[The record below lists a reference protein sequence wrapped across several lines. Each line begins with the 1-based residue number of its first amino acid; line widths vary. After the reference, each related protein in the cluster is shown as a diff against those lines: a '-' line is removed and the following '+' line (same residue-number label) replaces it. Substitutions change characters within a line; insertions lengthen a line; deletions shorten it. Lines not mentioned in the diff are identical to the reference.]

1 MAGPNKSGHDDGAGT
16 FYSTAMT
23 LASRLWRAAP
33 VLLCLTMLF
42 WAGNSIAG
50 RAMAGVVPPMS
61 LSFWRWVLAA
71 VLITPFAWPHLKT
84 DFAQLR
90 RHWPMVVLLSATGVA
105 SFGALLYLGLE
116 STTALNSLLMQAAI
130 PPLIL
135 LFALVFLRER
145 TGWPQTLGVVLSL
158 AGVLVVIAQGRPWDL
173 LHLDIHPGDG
183 IVLVGVL
190 LYAAYSLLLRRKP
203 AVHPLSLLW
212 ATFVVSILL
221 LAPLYAWEVSRL
233 GGFTVTPQALAGL
246 AYVAVFPSFLAYLF
260 FNRGV
265 ELLGAGRAG
274 HFMHLMPV
282 FGSVLAV
289 ALLGEAFHGFHAV
302 GVALIAAGIVLAS
315 FRRP

>member
-1 MAGPNKSGHDDGAGT
+1 MGGPNKSGHDDQGAT
-16 FYSTAMT
+16 LYSTVMN

-50 RAMAGVVPPMS
+50 RALAGVVPPMS

-71 VLITPFAWPHLKT
+71 ALITPFAWPHLRA
-84 DFAQLR
+84 DFAVLR
-90 RHWPMVVLLSATGVA
+90 RHWGMVVLLSATGVA

-116 STTALNSLLMQAAI
+116 TTTALNSLLMQAAI

-145 TGWPQTLGVVLSL
+145 TGWAQTLGVVLSL

-183 IVLVGVL
+183 LVLIGVL
-190 LYAAYSLLLRRKP
+190 LYAGYSLLLRRKP

-212 ATFVVSILL
+212 ATFMVSILL

-233 GGFTVTPQALAGL
+233 GGFALTGEAMAGL

-265 ELLGAGRAG
+265 ELLGASRAG

-289 ALLGEAFHGFHAV
+289 ALLGEAFHDFHAV
-302 GVALIAAGIVLAS
+302 GVALIGAGISLAS

>member
-1 MAGPNKSGHDDGAGT
+1 MSPI
-16 FYSTAMT
+16 
-23 LASRLWRAAP
+23 LSRLWRAAP

-50 RAMAGVVPPMS
+50 RAMAGVVPPMT
-61 LSFWRWVLAA
+61 LSFWRWVLAL
-71 VLITPFAWPHLKT
+71 VLITPFAWPKLKA
-84 DFAQLR
+84 DRAELIR
-90 RHWPMVVLLSATGVA
+90 RWPMVLALSASGVA
-105 SFGALLYLGLE
+105 SFGALLYLGLQT
-116 STTALNSLLMQAAI
+116 TTALNSLLMQAAI

-135 LFALVFLRER
+135 LFGLLVLRER
-145 TGWPQTLGVVLSL
+145 TTLAQTAGVALSL
-158 AGVLVVIAQGRPWDL
+158 LGVLVVIAQGRPWDL

-183 IVLVGVL
+183 LILVGVV

-212 ATFVVSILL
+212 TTMACAVLL
-221 LAPLYAWEVSRL
+221 LAPAYGWELAHGRTFDL
-233 GGFTVTPQALAGL
+233 APRALAGL

-265 ELLGAGRAG
+265 ELLGPARAA

-289 ALLGEAFHGFHAV
+289 VLLGEAFHGFHAV
-302 GVALIAAGIVLAS
+302 GVALIGAGIVLAS
-315 FRRP
+315 LKPKAVAA